1 MAERARPRL
10 FRERGLALVTAML
23 LVALVATIAA
33 FLSLGQQV
41 WLRQTENLRDR
52 AQTQMVNRGAF
63 GMAAALLASD
73 ARRGASD
80 NLTEAWARA
89 LPPLPVE
96 GGGTIEARI
105 SDAQARFNLNNLW
118 RNGAPSGTDIDVFR
132 RLLRALDLEPE
143 LTEALLDWID
153 PDAVA
158 RPQGAEDSDY
168 RNAPMPYRAANQAL
182 QSVDELR
189 LVRGFS
195 VEAVERLRPF
205 VGALPDATP
214 INLNTAP
221 REVLVA
227 LFGDPVRAQA
237 ILDAREQ
244 QPFANPPQLPPG
256 VPAPQAAYGAR
267 SNFFLVALDTRIGR
281 LQDRSEALIRRADGG
296 TATVLWQRP
305 QPLTLA
311 RE

>member
-1 MAERARPRL
+1 MAEHAHPRPS
-10 FRERGLALVTAML
+10 RERGLALVTAML
-23 LVALVATIAA
+23 LVALVAAIAA
-33 FLSLGQQV
+33 FLSLGQQL

-52 AQTQMVNRGAF
+52 AQAQMVNRGAL
-63 GMAAALLASD
+63 GMAATLLGND

-118 RNGAPSGTDIDVFR
+118 RNGAPSGTDIGVFR
-132 RLLRALDLEPE
+132 RLLKALDLEPG

-153 PDAVA
+153 PDTVA

-168 RNAPMPYRAANQAL
+168 RNVAVPYRAANQAL

-189 LVRGFS
+189 LVKGFS
-195 VEAVERLRPF
+195 VAAVERLRPF

-221 REVLVA
+221 VEVLAA
-227 LFGDPVRAQA
+227 LFGDPAQAQA

-256 VPAPQAAYGAR
+256 VAAPQAAYGAR
-267 SNFFLVALDTRIGR
+267 SNFFLVTLDTRIGR
-281 LQDRSEALIRRADGG
+281 LEDRSEALIRRTDSG

-305 QPLTLA
+305 QPLILS

>member
-1 MAERARPRL
+1 MAERAPLRP

-33 FLSLGQQV
+33 FLSLGQQL

-52 AQTQMVNRGAF
+52 AQTQMVNRGAL
-63 GMAAALLASD
+63 GMAATLLAND
-73 ARRGASD
+73 ARQIASD
-80 NLTEAWARA
+80 NLTEGWARP

-96 GGGTIEARI
+96 GGTIEARI

-118 RNGAPSGTDIDVFR
+118 RNGAPSSTDIGVFR

-168 RNAPMPYRAANQAL
+168 RNAAVPYRAANQAL

-221 REVLVA
+221 REVLAA
-227 LFGDPVRAQA
+227 LFGDPALAQA

-256 VPAPQAAYGAR
+256 VAAPQAAYGAR

-305 QPLTLA
+305 QPLILS